1 MAEVWT
7 KTVDKDGRV
16 LKITKET
23 SPSNINVYL
32 GNNSP
37 QTDIQKAIYVKLGEM
52 NVNQLLTLQ
61 CILAKLDANQ
71 MQLYDLLSILNNKI
85 DSNTTSLSNK
95 IDGLGERMRLLEGRT
110 SAPQC
115 SRCPACV
122 LYSGLVHNRCM

>member
-37 QTDIQKAIYVKLGEM
+37 QTDIQKAIYAKLGEM

-115 SRCPACV
+115 SRCPAGT